1 MPVYFIAEN
10 ENDDHNSL
18 RVKIGRSSDI
28 QVRLRTLQ
36 TGSPYD
42 LKLMGWIESDDDKQ
56 LELRLHERYSD
67 QRIHREWFYL
77 QPEDVL
83 NELKSHG
90 ICSYIAAE
98 ENTFEIMSRDIDGV
112 SEYYGSWKWG
122 DVDDSE
128 FCPKCGCSCGLHYN
142 ENYGTDRCL
151 NCGIIYEYEE
161 EPREEP

>member
-10 ENDDHNSL
+10 ENDDHSSL
-18 RVKIGRSSDI
+18 RVKIGRTKDL
-28 QVRLRTLQ
+28 QVRLRALR

-56 LELRLHERYSD
+56 LELALHERYTD
-67 QRIHREWFYL
+67 QRIHLEWFYL

-83 NELKSHG
+83 AELKSHG
-90 ICSYIAAE
+90 IYSYISIE
-98 ENTFEIMSRDIDGV
+98 KNTFEIMSRDKDGV
-112 SEYYGSWKWG
+112 PEYYGAWKWA

-128 FCPKCGCSCGLHYN
+128 FCPKCGCSCGLQYN
-142 ENYGTDRCL
+142 ENYGSERCL
-151 NCGIIYEYEE
+151 KCGIIYEYAE

>member
-10 ENDDHNSL
+10 KNDDHSSL
-18 RVKIGRSSDI
+18 RVKIGRTKDI
-28 QVRLRTLQ
+28 QVRLRALR

-56 LELRLHERYSD
+56 LELALHGRYAD
-67 QRIHREWFYL
+67 QRIHLEWFYL

-83 NELKSHG
+83 TELKSHG
-90 ICSYIAAE
+90 ICAYISTE
-98 ENTFEIMSRDIDGV
+98 DNTFEIMSRDKDGV
-112 SEYYGSWKWG
+112 PEYCGPWKWA

-128 FCPKCGCSCGLHYN
+128 FCPKCGCSCGLQYN
-142 ENYGTDRCL
+142 GNYGTERCL
-151 NCGIIYEYEE
+151 KCGIIYEYEE